1 MINTITQITHATS
14 DADNMYID
22 LVKEHI
28 SEDMLNIK
36 QFIKITNYNIDP
48 LIVDEQWAILN
59 TRRPDEMIPLTQQML
74 QRLNFCRTPTLI
86 KKLEQLFPAPRGEN
100 NEYWGDDVNVSII
113 LLAPTGTSKIKH
125 GGVRNFKQIKMTK
138 GAYKQLVMETQTEAA
153 KLVRKYY
160 ICLEELFV
168 QYLMYQRAYELM
180 KSQISVTLL
189 TNENTNLSTKLDIV
203 IHQNENMAH
212 QLEIQTQQMQI
223 QTQKLDLLS
232 KILYKESDDKVLDVT
247 SSHKKQELVVLRNK
261 TDPDKCE
268 VLRGQRNHVQS
279 QLKRKQKNM
288 EVVGKVETYKN
299 PINLYNRF
307 SENTKKQKDERFTVI
322 NNKVTLKNGTTPNEL
337 LNMFHHLDDQK
348 HSVAEQ
354 VKNTF

>member
-1 MINTITQITHATS
+1 MINTITQITHVTS
-14 DADNMYID
+14 DADNMYTD

-28 SEDMLNIK
+28 SEDMMNIK
-36 QFIKITNYNIDP
+36 EFIKVTNYNIDP

-59 TRRPDEMIPLTQQML
+59 TRRPDEMIALTQQML

-100 NEYWGDDVNVSII
+100 NEYWGDSVNVSINRDV
-113 LLAPTGTSKIKH
+113 PDGTVSSIH
-125 GGVRNFKQIKMTK
+125 GGHLKKQVKMTK

-168 QYLMYQRAYELM
+168 QYLMYQRAYEVM
-180 KSQISVTLL
+180 KSQMSVTLL

-268 VLRGQRNHVQS
+268 VLRGQCNHVQS
-279 QLKRKQKNM
+279 QLKRKQDNM
-288 EVVGKVETYKN
+288 EVIGKVETYKN

-307 SENTKKQKDERFTVI
+307 SENTVKKVQ
-322 NNKVTLKNGTTPNEL
+322 
-337 LNMFHHLDDQK
+337 
-348 HSVAEQ
+348 
-354 VKNTF
+354 